1 MLVGQRFI
9 LLLLKTMKKLP
20 CIAAS
25 LLFAFSASAHAG
37 IVVAHD
43 NFDGSSAGFSVGW
56 ATDITNAKNKPV
68 LTIVNGNKSLT
79 FGSNNDR
86 AAYWKLAETQ
96 TGGIIVDFSFSYTGT
111 LGNNDFLG
119 LWLGD
124 SSGPSFGLK
133 ANCDTGVCTDD
144 LYVRTVGTGGPYLL
158 GSDLVAGQTYHLL
171 GYLSKTGGSEYY
183 NSFAAWMNPT
193 AYEMTSL
200 TGADKVAT
208 GTSKIKSVSQIGIRT
223 VNIDSGVRVSVDNLR
238 VSEVPEP
245 ATLSLFGLALA
256 GLGLAS
262 RRKRG

>member
-1 MLVGQRFI
+1 
-9 LLLLKTMKKLP
+9 MKKFTLL
-20 CIAAS
+20 AAS
-25 LLFAFSASAHAG
+25 FLIASSANAG

-43 NFDGSSAGFSVGW
+43 NFDGTSAGFSAGW
-56 ATDITNAKNKPV
+56 ATDITSAKNKPS
-68 LTIVNGNKSLT
+68 LTNTDGNKSLT

-96 TGGIIVDFSFSYTGT
+96 SGGIIVDFSFSYTGT
-111 LGNNDFLG
+111 LGNNDFMG

-124 SSGPSFGLK
+124 KDGPSIGLK
-133 ANCDTGVCTDD
+133 SNCGNGSCTND
-144 LYVRTVGTGGPYLL
+144 LYVRTVGTDGPWLL
-158 GSDLVAGQTYHLL
+158 GSDLVAGQSYHLL
-171 GYLSKTGGSEYY
+171 GYLSKTDDSEFY

-208 GTSKIKSVSQIGIRT
+208 GVSKIKSVSEIGIRT
-223 VNIDSGVRVSVDNLR
+223 VNIDNKVKVSIDNLR

-245 ATLSLFGLALA
+245 ASLSLFGLALA

>member
-1 MLVGQRFI
+1 
-9 LLLLKTMKKLP
+9 MKKL
-20 CIAAS
+20 ILTAAS
-25 LLFAFSASAHAG
+25 LVLASSAHAG
-37 IVVAHD
+37 IVLAHD
-43 NFDGSSAGFSVGW
+43 NFDGASAGFNGNWS
-56 ATDITNAKNKPV
+56 TDITKAKDKPA
-68 LTIVNGNKSLT
+68 LTTVGGNKSLT

-86 AAYWKLAETQ
+86 AAYWNLAENQ

-111 LGNNDFLG
+111 LGNNDFMG

-124 SSGPSFGLK
+124 ANGPSFGLK
-133 ANCDTGVCTDD
+133 SNCGSGVCTND
-144 LYVRTVGTGGPYLL
+144 LYVRTVGTDGPWLL
-158 GSDLVAGQTYHLL
+158 GSNLVAGESYHLL
-171 GYLSKTGGSEYY
+171 GYLSKTNGSEYY

-200 TGADKVAT
+200 TGADNVAT

-223 VNIDSGVRVSVDNLR
+223 ANIDNGVKVSVDNLR

-245 ATLSLFGLALA
+245 ASLSLFGLALA

>member
-1 MLVGQRFI
+1 
-9 LLLLKTMKKLP
+9 MKKLSY
-20 CIAAS
+20 IAAS
-25 LLFAFSASAHAG
+25 LFLAFSASANAG

-43 NFDGSSAGFSVGW
+43 NFDGSSAGFSAGW

-68 LTIVNGNKSLT
+68 LTTVDGNKSLT
-79 FGSNNDR
+79 FGSNADR
-86 AAYWKLAETQ
+86 AAYWNLAETQ
-96 TGGIIVDFSFSYTGT
+96 SGGIIVDFSFSYTGT

-124 SSGPSFGLK
+124 ANGPSFGLK
-133 ANCDTGVCTDD
+133 ANCGNGSCTND
-144 LYVRTVGTGGPYLL
+144 LYVRTVGTDGPWLL
-158 GSDLVAGQTYHLL
+158 GSDLVAGQSYHLL
-171 GYLSKTGGSEYY
+171 GYLTKTSGSDYY

-208 GTSKIKSVSQIGIRT
+208 GASKIKSVSQIGIRT